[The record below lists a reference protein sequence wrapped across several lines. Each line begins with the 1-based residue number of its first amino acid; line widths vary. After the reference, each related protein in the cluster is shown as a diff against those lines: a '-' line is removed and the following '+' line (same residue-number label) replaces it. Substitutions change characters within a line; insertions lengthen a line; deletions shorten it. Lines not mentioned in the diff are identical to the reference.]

1 MYNSSNKVPH
11 RAGFVSKLSSKE
23 KNMFTFDSMVEAY
36 TKGAKQFNSFVTHA
50 EFRKNL
56 DTLVDKQAEFAKG
69 AYESGTKA
77 AKSAQDTFTKMF
89 AK

>member
-1 MYNSSNKVPH
+1 
-11 RAGFVSKLSSKE
+11 
-23 KNMFTFDSMVEAY
+23 MFDFNNIVEAY
-36 TKGAKQFNSFVTHA
+36 TKGAKQLNSFVTHA

-69 AYESGTKA
+69 TYETSTKA
-77 AKSAQDTFTKMF
+77 AKTVQETVTKMF

>member
-1 MYNSSNKVPH
+1 
-11 RAGFVSKLSSKE
+11 
-23 KNMFTFDSMVEAY
+23 MFTFESMVEAY
-36 TKGAKQFNSFVTHA
+36 TKGAKQLNSFVTHA

-69 AYESGTKA
+69 AYETSTKA
-77 AKSAQDTFTKMF
+77 VKTAQDTVTKMF